1 MGIFNKLFG
10 KYLLFTNTASC
21 GLMMAI
27 ADVIHQQ
34 GEKLRQNNSIKLIKS
49 TDTNEIQMK
58 TENKIQTKLKTE
70 FYDKNKISHKT
81 TNQNECREKN
91 NHENQYQREILM
103 IPCKT
108 DYDFN
113 RTKNML
119 TVGLLQGPFHHY
131 FYRFLDKNF
140 PGKKIFSIFKKT
152 MLDQMIS
159 SPSCLAIFFCGHG
172 LLERKSLTEI
182 NMEMRQKFF
191 HTWKVDWC
199 FFPPAQIVNF
209 LFVPLQYRVIYINA
223 ITVIFDIFLS
233 YMKYE
238 ADFSLPT

>member
-1 MGIFNKLFG
+1 
-10 KYLLFTNTASC
+10 
-21 GLMMAI
+21 MMAI

-34 GEKLRQNNSIKLIKS
+34 GEKFRQNNSLKLKS
-49 TDTNEIQMK
+49 QVANKIQGK
-58 TENKIQTKLKTE
+58 AENKIQTNWKTQY
-70 FYDKNKISHKT
+70 YDKNKIVNK
-81 TNQNECREKN
+81 NQNESRERN
-91 NHENQYQREILM
+91 YHENQYQREIVM

-131 FYRFLDKNF
+131 FYRFLDNNF

-159 SPSCLAIFFCGHG
+159 SPSCLTIFFCGHG

-182 NMEMRQKFF
+182 NIEMRQKFF
-191 HTWKVDWC
+191 HTWKV
-199 FFPPAQIVNF
+199 
-209 LFVPLQYRVIYINA
+209 
-223 ITVIFDIFLS
+223 
-233 YMKYE
+233 
-238 ADFSLPT
+238 